1 MKTQEFHIHIDAKNI
16 NTQFDK
22 ILSKQYG
29 FEHKN
34 FIQRQDLNPSYAPET
49 HLTYKTTD
57 PNRSSQ
63 IFKNIYTYLEQNP
76 DAMIGY
82 VEYEYIPEKILI
94 EYQTFNPDVP
104 IPFQL
109 ELGKLPVGTFRED
122 EIHITLDR
130 DNSDPRLLESL
141 RQIDFFSTL
150 RQKDYGIAEIFTT
163 QGSYLNIQ
171 RVLPLITNYL
181 NEVGGAVN
189 CVIKEERIVRSWMS
203 SPDLKLPPVI
213 STIQA
218 FTAAPLTTSL
228 CIR

>member
-1 MKTQEFHIHIDAKNI
+1 MIKQEFHIHIDAKNI
-16 NTQFDK
+16 NTQFEE
-22 ILSKQYG
+22 ILIEQYS

-34 FIQRQDLNPSYAPET
+34 FIQRQDFNLSHVPET
-49 HLTYKTTD
+49 HLTYRTTESD
-57 PNRSSQ
+57 RSSQ
-63 IFKNIYTYLEQNP
+63 IFRDIHNYLEQSS
-76 DAMIGY
+76 DAMVGY
-82 VEYEYIPEKILI
+82 VEYEFIPEKIPI
-94 EYQTFNPDVP
+94 KYQIFNPDVTT
-104 IPFQL
+104 PFQL
-109 ELGKLPVGTFRED
+109 ELGNLPVGTFRED

-141 RQIDFFSTL
+141 RRIGFFSAL

-171 RVLPLITNYL
+171 QVLPLITNYL

-218 FTAAPLTTSL
+218 FTADPLTT
-228 CIR
+228 